1 MEIFQLGFR
10 AMGCACEMAAA
21 FPDEAAARAGLGQA
35 LAEVERIEAK
45 YSRYQ
50 PDSVTS
56 RINAAAASAA
66 WFECDQETL
75 DLLDHGD
82 YLHRLSDG
90 LFDMTAG
97 VFRRV
102 WDFQRAEIPSAEAI
116 AGVRQQLGCSR
127 VAREGQRVR
136 LEVGM
141 ELDFGGFG
149 KEYAVDRAA
158 EVLLASGC
166 QHGIVNLGGD
176 VRVIGPKP
184 DGTPWGVGIQDPRQP
199 GKLLASIPLLG
210 GGLATSGDYERFF
223 ELEGRRYCH
232 IINPL
237 NGYPVTEWQSISVL
251 APTALIA
258 GGMATIA
265 MLREQGAIDFLKA
278 RARGFLAIDQHKR
291 IFTHQGA

>member
-1 MEIFQLGFR
+1 
-10 AMGCACEMAAA
+10 MGCACEMAAA
-21 FPDEAAARAGLGQA
+21 FPDEAAARQGLGRA

-45 YSRYQ
+45 YSRYL

-56 RINAAAASAA
+56 RINATAASGE

-75 DLLDHGD
+75 DLLAHGD
-82 YLHRLSDG
+82 YLHRFSDG

-102 WDFQRAEIPSAEAI
+102 WDFQRAEIPSGEAI
-116 AGVRQQLGCSR
+116 AAVRQHVGWSR
-127 VAREGQRVR
+127 VAREGTRVR
-136 LEVGM
+136 LDAGM

-149 KEYAVDRAA
+149 KEYAVDQAA
-158 EVLLASGC
+158 EVLLAEAC

-223 ELEGRRYCH
+223 DHGGRRYCH
-232 IINPL
+232 IISPL
-237 NGYPVTEWQSISVL
+237 NGYPVAEWQSVSVL

-258 GGMATIA
+258 GGLATIA
-265 MLREQGAIDFLKA
+265 MLREQDAIDFLKA
-278 RARGFLAIDQHKR
+278 KAGGFLAIDQHKR